1 MKGNEKMIEHLNL
14 RLVEELT
21 AINQYMVHAELCNN
35 WRYEKLHKEIEK
47 RAIVEMKHAEKLIAR
62 VLFLEGRPVV
72 SNLNKMHIGDE
83 VPKMHMNDHM
93 LEVDALRG
101 YNESISVAAEL
112 GDNGT
117 REMLES
123 ILKDEEEHIDE
134 IESHLDQIKQMGVE
148 NYLSGQI

>member
-1 MKGNEKMIEHLNL
+1 
-14 RLVEELT
+14 
-21 AINQYMVHAELCNN
+21 
-35 WRYEKLHKEIEK
+35 
-47 RAIVEMKHAEKLIAR
+47 
-62 VLFLEGRPVV
+62 
-72 SNLNKMHIGDE
+72 
-83 VPKMHMNDHM
+83 MHMNDHM
-93 LEVDALRG
+93 LEIDALRG

-123 ILKDEEEHIDE
+123 ILKDEEGHIDE